1 MNEIINKFLLAGDKF
16 MPEMHLLDPVF
27 KKYSACGT
35 FTKHSQRI
43 QKFMETGDTRYI
55 DKDFFQHDMAYNK
68 YKNLEKR
75 TQSDRV
81 LKDKAFK
88 IAVNPKYNGYER
100 KLASIIKK

>member
-1 MNEIINKFLLAGDKF
+1 MPVGD
-16 MPEMHLLDPVF
+16 PIS

-35 FTKHSQRI
+35 FINHKQRI

-55 DKDFFQHDMAYNK
+55 DKAFFQHDMAYNK

-100 KLASIIKK
+100 KLASIVYKCLIKK